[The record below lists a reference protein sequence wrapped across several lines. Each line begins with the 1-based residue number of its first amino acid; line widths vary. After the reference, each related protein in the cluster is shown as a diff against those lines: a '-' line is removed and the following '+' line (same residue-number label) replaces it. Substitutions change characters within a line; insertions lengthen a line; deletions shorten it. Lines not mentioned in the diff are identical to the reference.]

1 MDHNTRSMQPTR
13 ILLVD
18 DDAAFCDQA
27 SAYLAQH
34 GCNVLALTDPLG
46 LPEALAE
53 FRPQLV
59 LLDQRLGVVSGT
71 EVLKTLRNGTTT
83 PCIIITGCSDPL
95 DRIVNLELGADDE
108 VEKSM
113 APRELIA
120 RIRGVL
126 RRSGLHEDSAFDVGR
141 AVPAYDGMRGA
152 LPAAARSGWRFDTGR
167 RLLLRPD
174 GSNCDLTTA
183 EYETFRVLH
192 DALGETV
199 ARSELSLRVFHRP
212 WRANDRGVDTVIKKL
227 RQKIE
232 RDTSDPQ
239 CIKTVRQVGYV
250 FVGFP
255 D

>member
-1 MDHNTRSMQPTR
+1 MVHNALAMEPTR

-34 GCNVLALTDPLG
+34 GCSVLALTDPFG
-46 LPEALAE
+46 LPGALEA

-59 LLDQRLGVVSGT
+59 LLDQRLGTVSGT
-71 EVLKTLRNGTTT
+71 EVLKKLRDGGNT
-83 PCIIITGCSDPL
+83 PCIIITGCSDPF

-108 VEKSM
+108 VEKSI

-126 RRSGLHEDSAFDVGR
+126 RRSGPAGEAPSGSSAQPDATQR
-141 AVPAYDGMRGA
+141 AVS
-152 LPAAARSGWRFDTGR
+152 AAGRSGWHFDTGR
-167 RLLLRPD
+167 RMLLRPD
-174 GSNCDLTTA
+174 GSNCGLTTA

-192 DALGETV
+192 DAMGQTV
-199 ARSELSLRVFHRP
+199 ARAELSLRVFQRP

-227 RQKIE
+227 RHKIE
-232 RDTSDPQ
+232 PDSADPQ
-239 CIKTVRQVGYV
+239 CIKTVRQIGYV

-255 D
+255 P